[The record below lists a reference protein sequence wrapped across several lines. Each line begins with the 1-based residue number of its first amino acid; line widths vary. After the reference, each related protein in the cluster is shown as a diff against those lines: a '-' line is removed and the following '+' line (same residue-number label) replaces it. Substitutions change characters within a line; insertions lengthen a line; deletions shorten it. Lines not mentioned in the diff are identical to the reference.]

1 MTIFSN
7 RSLVGPQTPALSM
20 ARDAVRILITAV
32 LAGTGFALLLALA
45 VLSLTV
51 IAPPAQ
57 ASGAPAV
64 SSSESNPGA
73 GMDSEKHVK
82 LDAAPVLLAVAPTA
96 TQAKPADPPL
106 DSTHERAFESQHKP
120 DTPVVLYLILAL
132 VAGFLAFFLYS
143 LARRKS

>member
-1 MTIFSN
+1 MKIFSN
-7 RSLVGPQTPALSM
+7 RSLVGPQAPAFSM
-20 ARDAVRILITAV
+20 ARDVVRIVIAAV

-57 ASGAPAV
+57 ASGAPIV
-64 SSSESNPGA
+64 TSSESNPGA
-73 GMDSEKHVK
+73 GIDSEKPGKV
-82 LDAAPVLLAVAPTA
+82 DAAPVLLAIARTA

-132 VAGFLAFFLYS
+132 VAGFLAFFLDS